1 MVTEDERSIT
11 SGIIQSAGELCPLWA
26 LSQITASHSATQWL
40 GSNLRSRFSKD
51 YSMILVNGKPGNKR

>member
-1 MVTEDERSIT
+1 MVTEDERSIR

-26 LSQITASHSATQWL
+26 LSQITAVRQSL